1 MTVKTHT
8 AGVCIHRILYVAVVM
23 LLLPVLVLP
32 AHAKQ
37 EEAYYIRQILG
48 ECLNEPASEA
58 KIDTYLN
65 GMSREYP
72 QQSAVWEQIMDS
84 WFWINQQ
91 MQLNRNSLP
100 DGLPQDDTLAIV
112 VMGYQLNPNGSMKP
126 ELLDRVAVA
135 IRSAQKYPNAYI
147 ICTGGATSDN
157 PDVTE
162 ASEMAQWLRICGI
175 EESRIILEE
184 ASFSTTENAQNTMQL
199 LYEQYPQIRNL
210 AVVTSDYHI
219 RRSYMMFQAAALY
232 ASGYDGQEPITLV
245 GNAVCEVKD
254 AQEESMRTQV
264 WGLAILAGVDMPNT

>member
-8 AGVCIHRILYVAVVM
+8 AGVCIHRILCVAVVM

-112 VMGYQLNPNGSMKP
+112 IMGYQLNPNGSMKP